1 MKVAHND
8 LPGIGRALRCKEDMD
23 ANLIARSGVKDVGQ
37 CVYAVQ
43 VHIGGRE
50 GQCGRS

>member
-1 MKVAHND
+1 MKLAQND
-8 LPGIGRALRCKEDMD
+8 LPGIGRALKRKEDID
-23 ANLIARSGVKDVGQ
+23 ADLIAKIRVKDVGQ
-37 CVYAVQ
+37 CVCAVQ